1 MGFDE
6 AAWRREY
13 AEKQAEK
20 QAARR
25 RARVESR
32 ETGKVCAEC
41 GGDLS
46 RRPAYRVSDYGS
58 PFVMM
63 CEECAPEWLVSGR
76 GKPMRIIP
84 EVEVHAWDCA
94 GCGRQVVF
102 GMSPNQY
109 RKRVYCSDECR
120 RTWRR
125 NPKNREPYT
134 NTCEVCGREFE
145 AKRSDAK
152 TCSPA
157 CRQKAY
163 RQRRTVA

>member
-6 AAWRREY
+6 AAWRREQDEKY
-13 AEKQAEK
+13 AT
-20 QAARR
+20 RR
-25 RARVESR
+25 RVEAESR
-32 ETGKVCAEC
+32 KTGKVCAKC
-41 GGDLS
+41 GEEIS
-46 RRPAYRVSDYGS
+46 PRPAYRVSEYGA

-63 CEECAPEWLVSGR
+63 CDECAPEWLVSGR
-76 GKPMRIIP
+76 GKPARTIP
-84 EVEVHAWDCA
+84 EVNVHRWDCA

-102 GMSPNQY
+102 GMSPHQY

-120 RTWRR
+120 EAYARTAKHKRSA
-125 NPKNREPYT
+125 PHECS
-134 NTCEVCGREFE
+134 CEVCGTEFV

-163 RQRRTVA
+163 RRRLPVA